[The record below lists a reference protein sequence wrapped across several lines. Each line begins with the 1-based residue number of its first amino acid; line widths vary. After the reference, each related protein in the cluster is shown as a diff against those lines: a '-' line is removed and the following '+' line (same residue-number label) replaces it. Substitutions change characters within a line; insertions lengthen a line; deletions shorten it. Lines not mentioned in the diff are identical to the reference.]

1 MSDGVKITFN
11 LPDFRRELAALGERM
26 EKRVVRNAT
35 RAAARVL
42 RDAARARAPVSSGED
57 SRRVAG
63 SLRRAIYAGPSKVNR
78 TRGVVAFFV
87 GVKASRAARK
97 TARDPFYWR
106 FLEDG
111 WIPRGPGQRLQG
123 GTRRKALERSR
134 TAGRRIARPFLA
146 PAFRAQQGAAVAAFN
161 ARIETEL
168 AAFALPTTSLPA
180 ADL

>member
-1 MSDGVKITFN
+1 MSDGVVIKFN

-26 EKRVVRNAT
+26 EKRAVRNAT
-35 RAAARVL
+35 RAAARVF
-42 RDAARARAPVSSGED
+42 RDAARARAPVLAEPEP
-57 SRRVAG
+57 RRVAG
-63 SLRRAIYAGPSKVNR
+63 ALRRAIYAGPSKINR
-78 TRGVVAFFV
+78 RRGVVAFFV

-106 FLEDG
+106 FLEGG

-134 TAGRRIARPFLA
+134 TAGRRISRPFLA

-161 ARIETEL
+161 ARLEKEITTL
-168 AAFALPTTSLPA
+168 SLPATSLPT